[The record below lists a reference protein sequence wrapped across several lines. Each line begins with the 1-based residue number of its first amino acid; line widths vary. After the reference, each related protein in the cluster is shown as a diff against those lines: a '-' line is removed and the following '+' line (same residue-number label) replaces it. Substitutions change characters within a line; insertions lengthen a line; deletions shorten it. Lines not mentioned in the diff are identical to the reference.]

1 MSSAVSLSSAEAI
14 LAAATELKL
23 RRLAALPPAL
33 VPPRKTK
40 KVRKSAR
47 SFRCSLRIPES
58 EYRQLI
64 KLKKRLARR
73 GVSSKKGQLVR
84 AGLLL
89 LGHIDLIDLK
99 VAIRNVIA
107 PAPALYK
114 VK

>member
-23 RRLAALPPAL
+23 RRLAAMPPAL

-40 KVRKSAR
+40 KVHKTAR

-84 AGLLL
+84 AGLL
-89 LGHIDLIDLK
+89 GHIDLIDLK

-107 PAPALYK
+107 PEPALYK

>member
-23 RRLAALPPAL
+23 RRLAAMPPAL

-40 KVRKSAR
+40 KVHKTAR
-47 SFRCSLRIPES
+47 RFRCSLRIPES

-73 GVSSKKGQLVR
+73 GVSSRRGSSFVPACCCL
-84 AGLLL
+84 
-89 LGHIDLIDLK
+89 
-99 VAIRNVIA
+99 AISI
-107 PAPALYK
+107 
-114 VK
+114 